1 MVKQCTN
8 QFSSSMQTQ
17 HCTLSILVELKGNIG
32 GTEGGQQ
39 QQQQLVVQHKEQ
51 CHLMAEPMNISPRW
65 KELFVAAAAFQQ
77 DGHSALQ
84 VRANRVATAGT

>member
-1 MVKQCTN
+1 
-8 QFSSSMQTQ
+8 MQTQ
-17 HCTLSILVELKGNIG
+17 HCTQSILVELKGNIG

-39 QQQQLVVQHKEQ
+39 QQQQQLVVQHKAQ
-51 CHLMAEPMNISPRW
+51 CHLMAELVHISPRW

>member
-1 MVKQCTN
+1 
-8 QFSSSMQTQ
+8 MQTR
-17 HCTLSILVELKGNIG
+17 HCTQSILLELKGNIG
-32 GTEGGQQ
+32 GTEDG
-39 QQQQLVVQHKEQ
+39 QQQLVVQHKEQ
-51 CHLMAEPMNISPRW
+51 CHLMAELMHISPRW